1 MNARGDAKLRELERA
16 AMSGDLSA
24 RVALWHAAQRAGLP
38 PWEWWPHATE
48 DLATVI
54 AHDENCLNGYR
65 GMVMTEDW
73 EPHSSA
79 FTWAIGRLSF
89 LSDPDYEKD
98 AVVVRY
104 RDVSHLIG
112 PDRYFQTE
120 IWAWYRTDKA
130 HCIVVFVHPP
140 NTFPNNP
147 LYEAS
152 YYNKK
157 IPGASYAGRG
167 SYIDQHMRAWLR
179 DQNVPVYYVDDVF
192 REIPSGGSP

>member
-1 MNARGDAKLRELERA
+1 MSRGDAKIRELERTA
-16 AMSGDLSA
+16 LAGDLNA
-24 RVALWHAAQRAGLP
+24 RVALWHTAQRAGLP
-38 PWEWWPHATE
+38 PWQWWSHATE

-54 AHDENCLNGYR
+54 AHDEQCLNGYR
-65 GMVMTEDW
+65 SMIMTEDW
-73 EPHSSA
+73 EPYTSA

-89 LSDPDYEKD
+89 LSDPSYEKD

-120 IWAWYRTDKA
+120 VWCWYRTDKA

-147 LYEAS
+147 LYEAT
-152 YYNKK
+152 YYNKRISTK
-157 IPGASYAGRG
+157 GHKTTHV
-167 SYIDQHMRAWLR
+167 DQHMRAWLQ

-192 REIPSGGSP
+192 RALGPGEAP